1 MASRFLSLEVGA
13 PIEVLEMCRTYQQ
26 DPDVEKRL
34 NLSVGGYEADGG
46 NGGHSFKVVKRVER
60 ELAQVNFNFDFEHNK
75 TRIPSHQ
82 ISAINSSYDH
92 Y

>member
-13 PIEVLEMCRTYQQ
+13 PIEVLEMCRAFQH
-26 DPDVEKRL
+26 DRDVEKRL

-60 ELAQVNFNFDFEHNK
+60 ELAQVNFGCPYEVPK
-75 TRIPSHQ
+75 IAKSP
-82 ISAINSSYDH
+82 
-92 Y
+92 